1 MYFIV
6 DCENALDE
14 HEYGVSGCIYMDRIK
29 SATAA
34 EALASVHSNN

>member
-14 HEYGVSGCIYMDRIK
+14 REREYNKKKTNMVYMGVYIWI
-29 SATAA
+29 
-34 EALASVHSNN
+34 E